1 MSKRIYINFLCATQA
16 LEDFLPVYLFFFYL
30 FSIGNS
36 LQLPGWGSFQR
47 AWQHTLLRAWFLL
60 IYNLSFHKTLTTLHC
75 KLISRLAGL
84 GKTCVSPSAEHQAL
98 SPCKCREKP
107 MGLSIS
113 LHSALC
119 RAFPAAPAAVVQCRI
134 NEYMCWIMMVCFVTY
149 GLETSA
155 ATNQRS
161 LGQVL
166 LYTQDKMV

>member
-1 MSKRIYINFLCATQA
+1 MPPRPWRIFYVFIW
-16 LEDFLPVYLFFFYL
+16 FFYL
-30 FSIGNS
+30 FSTGNS
-36 LQLPGWGSFQR
+36 LQLPRWGSFQR
-47 AWQHTLLRAWFLL
+47 AWQHTLLRAQFLL

-84 GKTCVSPSAEHQAL
+84 GKTCSPSAEHQAL

-107 MGLSIS
+107 TGLSIS
-113 LHSALC
+113 LHGALC
-119 RAFPAAPAAVVQCRI
+119 RAFPAALTAVVQCRI

-155 ATNQRS
+155 ATKQRS